1 MSDKTDINKQDSSK
15 FELAALVLRIGL
27 GLVFFSGGLNKLI
40 LLLNSNTSDAM
51 VNNYM
56 GTAGYVNAFFTNY
69 LFTGSLGEFL
79 TPYGFLT
86 FLSSLEFVLGVML
99 IIGFLVR
106 PISLLSGFLLWT
118 FVIALPT
125 QTVPSVVLDVKTYT
139 SPAMLV
145 MIRDIALSGM
155 MFALYNIGSG
165 LYSIDNKYFAK
176 CSCLTLRENINWDS
190 LALLIRLSLGVVLIV
205 GGLFSG
211 LDHIQSFK
219 TSALILTVL
228 GFAIIF
234 LDIKYLGYGLA
245 ALFLYYLVMK
255 INFDKSIISYL
266 NSVKRELAL
275 LAGALVLG
283 YLGSGKSH
291 IISFIKNK

>member
-1 MSDKTDINKQDSSK
+1 MSDTTDINKQDSSK

-51 VNNYM
+51 VNSYI
-56 GTAGYVNAFFTNY
+56 GTAGYVNAFFTDY
-69 LFTGSLGEFL
+69 LFTGSLGAFL

-106 PISLLSGFLLWT
+106 PISLISGFLLWT

-125 QTVPSVVLDVKTYT
+125 ETVPGIVLDVKTYT
-139 SPAMLV
+139 SPAMLI

-165 LYSIDNKYFAK
+165 LYSVDNKYLAK
-176 CSCLTLRENINWDS
+176 LPCFKIRENINWDS

-234 LDIKYLGYGLA
+234 FDIKYLGYGLA
-245 ALFLYYLVMK
+245 VLFLYYLMMK

-266 NSVKRELAL
+266 NSTKREFAL
-275 LAGALVLG
+275 LAGALVIG

-291 IISFIKNK
+291 IISFVKNK

>member
-1 MSDKTDINKQDSSK
+1 MSDTTDIKTQDGSK
-15 FELAALVLRIGL
+15 FELAALILRIGL

-40 LLLNSNTSDAM
+40 LLLNSSTSEAM

-56 GTAGYVNAFFTNY
+56 GTSGYVNAFFTNY
-69 LFTGSLGEFL
+69 LFTGSLGNFL

-86 FLSSLEFVLGVML
+86 FLSSIEFIFGVML

-106 PISLLSGFLLWT
+106 PISLISGFLLWT

-125 QTVPSVVLDVKTYT
+125 ETVPGIVLDVKTYT
-139 SPAMLV
+139 SPAMLI
-145 MIRDIALSGM
+145 MIRDIALSGL
-155 MFALYNIGSG
+155 MFALYNIGAGS
-165 LYSIDNKYFAK
+165 YSVDNKYLAK
-176 CSCLTLRENINWDS
+176 YSCLTLRENINWDS
-190 LALLIRLSLGVVLIV
+190 IALLIRLSLGVVLLV

-211 LDHIQSFK
+211 LDYIQSFK

-228 GFAIIF
+228 GIAIIF
-234 LDIKYLGYGLA
+234 LDIKYLGYSLA
-245 ALFLYYLVMK
+245 AVFLYYLATK
-255 INFDKSIISYL
+255 INFDKSIVSYL
-266 NSVKRELAL
+266 NSTKREFAL